1 MLDSLKVP
9 IRKERGAEIEPEAAF
24 SAALKSSSSTL
35 VDELS
40 TLFSS
45 SSSTSFSTFAA
56 AVVNWLISSSIGT

>member
-24 SAALKSSSSTL
+24 SALKSSSSTL

-56 AVVNWLISSSIGT
+56 AVVNWLISSSMGT

>member
-9 IRKERGAEIEPEAAF
+9 IRKERGAEIEPEAF
-24 SAALKSSSSTL
+24 SALKSSLSTL

-56 AVVNWLISSSIGT
+56 AVVNWLISSSMGT

>member
-9 IRKERGAEIEPEAAF
+9 IRKERGAEIEPEAF

-56 AVVNWLISSSIGT
+56 AVVNWLISSSMGT